1 MKKTY
6 LKPNSEIINIETT
19 ELMAASLGG
28 DEQPWVNFEDAEDA
42 SGQSADSRGFSI
54 WSTDEE

>member
-6 LKPNSEIINIETT
+6 LKPNSEIINIEPV
-19 ELMAASLGG
+19 ELMAASLGS
-28 DEQPWVNFEDAEDA
+28 DEQPWVNFDEAEGA
-42 SGQSADSRGFSI
+42 SDQSADSRGFSI